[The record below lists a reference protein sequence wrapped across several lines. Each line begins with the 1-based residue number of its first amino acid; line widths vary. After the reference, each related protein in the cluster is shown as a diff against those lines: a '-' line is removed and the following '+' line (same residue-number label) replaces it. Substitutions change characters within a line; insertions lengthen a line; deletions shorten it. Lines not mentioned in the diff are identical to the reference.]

1 MCWLGGRAS
10 DAVHRGEDQE
20 SGHGGVPSVP
30 LGGGDRRDLGRDLSE
45 DGEAGLGEVPGQPAH
60 ERKRAGPRVPR
71 PGDGADHSG
80 DDAED
85 GHRRAVR
92 RQILLSR
99 RARDPNAAVGT
110 DEEAETQARSV
121 VSRGHR
127 RVVLGGSAMLGEDH
141 GGGTVRGAA
150 GAQPESLP

>member
-1 MCWLGGRAS
+1 MCRVGGRAS

-20 SGHGGVPSVP
+20 SGYGGVSSVP
-30 LGGGDRRDLGRDLSE
+30 LGGGDRRHVGGDVSE

-60 ERKRAGPRVPR
+60 ERERAGPRVPR
-71 PGDGADHSG
+71 PGDGADDPG

-92 RQILLSR
+92 REVLLSR
-99 RARDPNAAVGT
+99 RARDPNAAVGKAGG
-110 DEEAETQARSV
+110 AETQPRRL
-121 VSRGHR
+121 VSRGNR
-127 RVVLGGSAMLGEDH
+127 RVVLGGPAVLGEDH

-150 GAQPESLP
+150 GAQPEPLP